1 MIYMV
6 IKMNIEKLKDLR
18 ENQELTMQDLAN
30 QLNIAKSSYSLWE
43 EGIER
48 IPLERLISICD
59 FFNVSLDYLM
69 DNTNTPKYQNSQKG
83 LDKNILKNNLKILR
97 KDLKYTQDAFAK
109 LLNLNRTTIINYE
122 KGLTIPLLDH
132 LLFISKNFN
141 ISLDYLLGKTKEPK
155 YLKK

>member
-1 MIYMV
+1 
-6 IKMNIEKLKDLR
+6 MNIEKLKDLR

>member
-1 MIYMV
+1 
-6 IKMNIEKLKDLR
+6 MNIEKLKDLR

-59 FFNVSLDYLM
+59 FFNVSLDYLL

>member
-1 MIYMV
+1 MV

-83 LDKNILKNNLKILR
+83 LDKNILKNNLKLLR

>member
-1 MIYMV
+1 
-6 IKMNIEKLKDLR
+6 MNIEKLKDLR

-83 LDKNILKNNLKILR
+83 LDKNILKNNLKLLR

-155 YLKK
+155 YLNK

>member
-1 MIYMV
+1 MV

-59 FFNVSLDYLM
+59 FFNVSLDYLL

-141 ISLDYLLGKTKEPK
+141 ISLDYILGKTKEPK